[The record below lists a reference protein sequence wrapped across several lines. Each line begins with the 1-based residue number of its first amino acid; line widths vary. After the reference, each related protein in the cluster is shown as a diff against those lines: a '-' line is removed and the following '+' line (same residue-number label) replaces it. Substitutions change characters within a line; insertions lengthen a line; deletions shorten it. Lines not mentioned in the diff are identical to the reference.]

1 VSIIHETRPD
11 PFHSHPL
18 GDDSFVDML
27 ELKLNKVL
35 RPLKQGRKRKSEK

>member
-1 VSIIHETRPD
+1 MHETRPA
-11 PFHSHPL
+11 PFHSRPL

-27 ELKLNKVL
+27 ELKLNKIL

>member
-1 VSIIHETRPD
+1 MFKARSA
-11 PFHSHPL
+11 PFHSSPL

-27 ELKLNKVL
+27 ELKLNKIL